1 MQNAHSKTDR
11 RAVIANRVQGQAI
24 VEYAIMISMFLG
36 VTLILI
42 LLMSVFSEY
51 GWRMISLVSL
61 DL

>member
-1 MQNAHSKTDR
+1 MKTMCSKMATLPVKAGGER
-11 RAVIANRVQGQAI
+11 GQAL
-24 VEYAIMISMFLG
+24 VEYSTMLAMFLG